1 MVEGYYTL
9 VVKELKAIGY
19 SYSGNTKGS
28 HERWACAGR
37 PDVIVP
43 RNLMSRHTAN
53 AILRTA
59 GLAKKF

>member
-37 PDVIVP
+37 PDVIVVS
-43 RNLMSRHTAN
+43 RNTAN